1 MMLTEGDD
9 EPEQQQGF
17 IKNRKRGKKPTPG
30 YTKIASAKKRK
41 DEKADQE
48 MEDANPEGD
57 YSSDCDESEGV
68 VVQMEGNEMGD
79 E

>member
-41 DEKADQE
+41 DEKAD
-48 MEDANPEGD
+48 
-57 YSSDCDESEGV
+57 
-68 VVQMEGNEMGD
+68 
-79 E
+79 